1 MTIAVSLLWGAL
13 SLHQALRTLS
23 VRSLTHEIYS
33 RYRPFPVTCLWGNAL
48 MSLVVAKFGGTSVA
62 DYPAMNRCAD
72 IVLGNPATCLVVV
85 SASSGVTNLLVE
97 LSQADMGDERRL
109 KLLKE
114 IATIQYAILDKL
126 GRPAD
131 VAAALD
137 ALLSRMATL
146 SAKLLQAPSHAM
158 VDEILSLGEQC
169 SSALFAAVLRERG
182 AKASAFDVRQ
192 VMRTDSHFGK
202 AEPQIAELKR
212 LATEKLQ
219 PLLEQQL
226 LVTQGFIGADADGRT
241 TTLGRG
247 GSDYSAAL
255 LAEALEADAVEIWTD
270 VEGIYTTDP
279 RLAPNARPIAEISF
293 NEAAE
298 MATFGAKVLHP
309 ATILPAVRQQI
320 QVFVGS
326 SRAPEKGG
334 TWIRHQVEDEPVFRA
349 VAVRRDQTLLN
360 LHSLQMLHAQ
370 GFLAETF
377 AVLARHK
384 ISVDLI
390 TTSEVNVSLTLDKTG
405 SDSAGKGLLTEALL
419 QELSQN
425 CRVRVE
431 DKLALVAII
440 GNKIATTAGICRRV
454 FEVLEPHNVR
464 MICQGASP
472 HNLCVLVSE
481 AEAGD
486 VVAALHRNLFEG
498 AQDAA

>member
-1 MTIAVSLLWGAL
+1 
-13 SLHQALRTLS
+13 
-23 VRSLTHEIYS
+23 
-33 RYRPFPVTCLWGNAL
+33 

-62 DYPAMNRCAD
+62 DYGAMNRCAE
-72 IVLGNPATCLVVV
+72 IVLGNPDCRLVVV

-97 LSQADMGDERRL
+97 LTQESINDDGRLQRL
-109 KLLKE
+109 KQ
-114 IATIQYAILDKL
+114 IAQIQYAILDKL
-126 GRPAD
+126 GRPND

-137 ALLSRMATL
+137 KLLSRMAVL
-146 SAKLLQAPSHAM
+146 SEALVSARSKATM
-158 VDEILSLGEQC
+158 DELLSLGEQC
-169 SSALFAAVLRERG
+169 SSALFAAVLREKG
-182 AKASAFDVRQ
+182 ANSSAFDVRR
-192 VMRTDSHFGK
+192 VLRTDSHFGR
-202 AEPQIAELKR
+202 AEPQVEQIALLSREHL
-212 LATEKLQ
+212 L
-219 PLLEQQL
+219 PLLSEQVI
-226 LVTQGFIGADADGRT
+226 VTQGFIGSDEAGQT

-255 LAEALEADAVEIWTD
+255 LAEALTASAVEIWTD
-270 VEGIYTTDP
+270 VAGIYTTDP
-279 RLAPNARPIAEISF
+279 RLAPNAHPIAEISF

-326 SRAPEKGG
+326 SKEPEKGG
-334 TWIRHQVEDEPVFRA
+334 TWIRHQVEDAPVFRA
-349 VAVRRDQTLLN
+349 VALRRDQTLLN

-377 AVLARHK
+377 ATLARHK

-405 SDSAGKGLLTEALL
+405 SDSSGQGLLSEALL
-419 QELSQN
+419 QELSQH

-431 DKLALVAII
+431 DGLALVAII
-440 GNKIATTAGICRRV
+440 GNRIATTAGICRRV

-472 HNLCVLVSE
+472 HNLCVLVAESE
-481 AEAGD
+481 AAQ
-486 VVAALHRNLFEG
+486 VVKALHENLFEG
-498 AQDAA
+498 Q

>member
-1 MTIAVSLLWGAL
+1 
-13 SLHQALRTLS
+13 
-23 VRSLTHEIYS
+23 
-33 RYRPFPVTCLWGNAL
+33 

-62 DYPAMNRCAD
+62 DYGAMNRCAD
-72 IVLGNPATCLVVV
+72 IVLGNPDCRLVVV

-97 LSQADMGDERRL
+97 LTQESMNDDGRLQRL
-109 KLLKE
+109 KQ
-114 IATIQYAILDKL
+114 IAQIQYAILDKL
-126 GRPAD
+126 GRPND

-137 ALLSRMATL
+137 KLLSRMAVL
-146 SAKLLQAPSHAM
+146 SEALASQRSKATM
-158 VDEILSLGEQC
+158 DELLSLGEQC
-169 SSALFAAVLRERG
+169 SSALFAAVLREKG
-182 AKASAFDVRQ
+182 ANSSAFDVRR
-192 VMRTDSHFGK
+192 VLRTDSHFGR
-202 AEPQIAELKR
+202 AEPQVEQIALLSSEHL
-212 LATEKLQ
+212 L
-219 PLLEQQL
+219 PLLSEQVI
-226 LVTQGFIGADADGRT
+226 VTQGFIGSDEAGQT

-255 LAEALEADAVEIWTD
+255 LAEALKASAVEIWTD
-270 VEGIYTTDP
+270 VAGIYTTDP
-279 RLAPNARPIAEISF
+279 RLAPNAHPIAEISF

-326 SRAPEKGG
+326 SKEPEKGG
-334 TWIRHQVEDEPVFRA
+334 TWIRHQVEDAPVFRA
-349 VAVRRDQTLLN
+349 VALRRDQTLLN

-377 AVLARHK
+377 ATLARHK

-405 SDSAGKGLLTEALL
+405 SDSSGQGLLSEALL
-419 QELSQN
+419 QELSQH

-431 DKLALVAII
+431 DGLALVAII
-440 GNKIATTAGICRRV
+440 GNRIATTAGICRRV

-472 HNLCVLVSE
+472 HNLCVLVAESE
-481 AEAGD
+481 AAQ
-486 VVAALHRNLFEG
+486 VVKALHENLFEG
-498 AQDAA
+498 A

>member
-1 MTIAVSLLWGAL
+1 
-13 SLHQALRTLS
+13 
-23 VRSLTHEIYS
+23 
-33 RYRPFPVTCLWGNAL
+33 

-62 DYPAMNRCAD
+62 DYGAMNRCAD
-72 IVLGNPATCLVVV
+72 IVLGNPDCRLVVV

-97 LSQADMGDERRL
+97 LTQESMNDDGRLQRL
-109 KLLKE
+109 KQ
-114 IATIQYAILDKL
+114 IAQIQYAILDKL
-126 GRPAD
+126 GRPND

-137 ALLSRMATL
+137 KLLSRMAVL
-146 SAKLLQAPSHAM
+146 SEALASQRSKATM
-158 VDEILSLGEQC
+158 DELLSLGEQC
-169 SSALFAAVLRERG
+169 SSALFAAVLREKG
-182 AKASAFDVRQ
+182 SNSSAFDVRR
-192 VMRTDSHFGK
+192 VLRTDSHFGR
-202 AEPQIAELKR
+202 AEPQVEQIAILSREHL
-212 LATEKLQ
+212 L
-219 PLLEQQL
+219 PLLSEQVI
-226 LVTQGFIGADADGRT
+226 VTQGFIGSDEAGQT

-255 LAEALEADAVEIWTD
+255 LAEALKASAVEIWTD
-270 VEGIYTTDP
+270 VAGIYTTDP
-279 RLAPNARPIAEISF
+279 RLAPNAHPIAEISF

-326 SRAPEKGG
+326 SKEPEKGG
-334 TWIRHQVEDEPVFRA
+334 TWIRHQVEDAPVFRA
-349 VAVRRDQTLLN
+349 VALRRDQTLLN

-377 AVLARHK
+377 ATLARHK

-405 SDSAGKGLLTEALL
+405 SDSSGQGLLSEALL
-419 QELSQN
+419 QELSQH

-431 DKLALVAII
+431 DGLALVAII
-440 GNKIATTAGICRRV
+440 GNRIATTAGICRRV

-472 HNLCVLVSE
+472 HNLCVLVAESE
-481 AEAGD
+481 AAQ
-486 VVAALHRNLFEG
+486 VVKALHENLFEG
-498 AQDAA
+498 A

>member
-1 MTIAVSLLWGAL
+1 
-13 SLHQALRTLS
+13 
-23 VRSLTHEIYS
+23 
-33 RYRPFPVTCLWGNAL
+33 

-62 DYPAMNRCAD
+62 DYDAMNRCAD
-72 IVLGNPATCLVVV
+72 IVLGNPDCRLVVV

-97 LSQADMGDERRL
+97 LTQESMNDDSRLQRL
-109 KLLKE
+109 KQ
-114 IATIQYAILDKL
+114 IAQIQYAILDKL
-126 GRPAD
+126 GRPND

-137 ALLSRMATL
+137 KLLSRMAVL
-146 SAKLLQAPSHAM
+146 SEALASQRSKATM
-158 VDEILSLGEQC
+158 DELLSLGEQC
-169 SSALFAAVLRERG
+169 SSALFAAVLREKG
-182 AKASAFDVRQ
+182 ANSSAFDVRR
-192 VMRTDSHFGK
+192 VLRTDSHFGR
-202 AEPQIAELKR
+202 AEPQVEQIASLSREHL
-212 LATEKLQ
+212 L
-219 PLLEQQL
+219 PLLSEQVI
-226 LVTQGFIGADADGRT
+226 VTQGFIGSDEAGQT

-255 LAEALEADAVEIWTD
+255 LAEALKASAVEIWTD
-270 VEGIYTTDP
+270 VAGIYTTDP
-279 RLAPNARPIAEISF
+279 RLAPNAHPIAEISF

-326 SRAPEKGG
+326 SKEPEKGG
-334 TWIRHQVEDEPVFRA
+334 TWIRHQVEDAPVFRA
-349 VAVRRDQTLLN
+349 VALRRDQTLLN

-377 AVLARHK
+377 ATLARHK

-405 SDSAGKGLLTEALL
+405 SDSSGQGLLSEALL
-419 QELSQN
+419 QELSQH

-431 DKLALVAII
+431 DGLALVAII
-440 GNKIATTAGICRRV
+440 GNRIATTAGICRRV

-472 HNLCVLVSE
+472 HNLCVLVAESE
-481 AEAGD
+481 AAQ
-486 VVAALHRNLFEG
+486 VVKALHENLFEG
-498 AQDAA
+498 A

>member
-1 MTIAVSLLWGAL
+1 
-13 SLHQALRTLS
+13 
-23 VRSLTHEIYS
+23 
-33 RYRPFPVTCLWGNAL
+33 

-62 DYPAMNRCAD
+62 DYGAMNRCAD
-72 IVLGNPATCLVVV
+72 IVLGNPDCRLVVV

-97 LSQADMGDERRL
+97 LTQESINDDGRLQRL
-109 KLLKE
+109 KQ
-114 IATIQYAILDKL
+114 IAQIQYAILDKL
-126 GRPAD
+126 GRPND

-137 ALLSRMATL
+137 KLLSRMAVL
-146 SAKLLQAPSHAM
+146 SEALASQRSKATM
-158 VDEILSLGEQC
+158 DELLSLGEQC
-169 SSALFAAVLRERG
+169 SSALFAAVLREKG
-182 AKASAFDVRQ
+182 ANSSAFDVRR
-192 VMRTDSHFGK
+192 VLRTDSHFGR
-202 AEPQIAELKR
+202 AEPQVEQIAVLSREH
-212 LATEKLQ
+212 LQ
-219 PLLEQQL
+219 PLLSEQVI
-226 LVTQGFIGADADGRT
+226 VTQGFIGSDEAGQT

-255 LAEALEADAVEIWTD
+255 LAEALKASAVEIWTD
-270 VEGIYTTDP
+270 VAGIYTTDP
-279 RLAPNARPIAEISF
+279 RLAPNAHPIAEISF

-326 SRAPEKGG
+326 SKEPEKGG
-334 TWIRHQVEDEPVFRA
+334 TWIRHQVEDAPVFRA
-349 VAVRRDQTLLN
+349 VALRRDQTLLN

-377 AVLARHK
+377 ATLARHK

-405 SDSAGKGLLTEALL
+405 SDSSGQGLLSEALL
-419 QELSQN
+419 QELSQH

-431 DKLALVAII
+431 DGLALVAII
-440 GNKIATTAGICRRV
+440 GNRIATTAGICRRV

-472 HNLCVLVSE
+472 HNLCVLVAESE
-481 AEAGD
+481 AAQ
-486 VVAALHRNLFEG
+486 VVKALHENLFEG
-498 AQDAA
+498 V

>member
-1 MTIAVSLLWGAL
+1 
-13 SLHQALRTLS
+13 
-23 VRSLTHEIYS
+23 
-33 RYRPFPVTCLWGNAL
+33 

-62 DYPAMNRCAD
+62 DYGAMNRCAE
-72 IVLGNPATCLVVV
+72 IVLGNPDCRLVVV

-97 LSQADMGDERRL
+97 LTQESINDDGRLQRL
-109 KLLKE
+109 KQ
-114 IATIQYAILDKL
+114 IAQIQYAILDKL
-126 GRPAD
+126 GRPND

-137 ALLSRMATL
+137 KLLSRMAVL
-146 SAKLLQAPSHAM
+146 SEALAFQRSKATM
-158 VDEILSLGEQC
+158 DELLSLGEQC
-169 SSALFAAVLRERG
+169 SSALFAAVLREKG
-182 AKASAFDVRQ
+182 ANSSAFDVRR
-192 VMRTDSHFGK
+192 VLRTDSHFGR
-202 AEPQIAELKR
+202 AEPQVEQIALLSSEHL
-212 LATEKLQ
+212 L
-219 PLLEQQL
+219 PLLSEQVI
-226 LVTQGFIGADADGRT
+226 VTQGFIGSDEAGQT

-255 LAEALEADAVEIWTD
+255 LAEALKASAVEIWTD
-270 VEGIYTTDP
+270 VAGIYTTDP
-279 RLAPNARPIAEISF
+279 RLAPNAHPIAEISF

-326 SRAPEKGG
+326 SKEPEKGG
-334 TWIRHQVEDEPVFRA
+334 TWIRHQVEDAPVFRA
-349 VAVRRDQTLLN
+349 VALRRDQTLLN

-377 AVLARHK
+377 ATLARHK

-405 SDSAGKGLLTEALL
+405 SDSSGQGLLSEALL
-419 QELSQN
+419 QELSQH

-431 DKLALVAII
+431 DGLALVAII
-440 GNKIATTAGICRRV
+440 GNRIATTAGICRRV

-472 HNLCVLVSE
+472 HNLCVLVAESE
-481 AEAGD
+481 AAQ
-486 VVAALHRNLFEG
+486 VVKALHENLFEG
-498 AQDAA
+498 V

>member
-1 MTIAVSLLWGAL
+1 
-13 SLHQALRTLS
+13 
-23 VRSLTHEIYS
+23 
-33 RYRPFPVTCLWGNAL
+33 

-62 DYPAMNRCAD
+62 DYGAMNRCAD
-72 IVLGNPATCLVVV
+72 IVLGNPDCRLVVV

-97 LSQADMGDERRL
+97 LTQESMNDDGRLQRL
-109 KLLKE
+109 KQ
-114 IATIQYAILDKL
+114 IAQIQYAILDKL
-126 GRPAD
+126 GRPND

-137 ALLSRMATL
+137 KLLSRMAVL
-146 SAKLLQAPSHAM
+146 SEALASQRSKATM
-158 VDEILSLGEQC
+158 DELLSLGEQC
-169 SSALFAAVLRERG
+169 SSALFAAVLREKG
-182 AKASAFDVRQ
+182 ANSSAFDVRR
-192 VMRTDSHFGK
+192 VLRTDSHFGR
-202 AEPQIAELKR
+202 AEPQVEQIEL
-212 LATEKLQ
+212 LSSEHLL
-219 PLLEQQL
+219 PLLSEQVI
-226 LVTQGFIGADADGRT
+226 VTQGFIGSDEAGQT

-255 LAEALEADAVEIWTD
+255 LAEALKASAVEIWTD
-270 VEGIYTTDP
+270 VAGIYTTDP
-279 RLAPNARPIAEISF
+279 RLAPNAHPIAEISF

-326 SRAPEKGG
+326 SKEPEKGG
-334 TWIRHQVEDEPVFRA
+334 TWIRHQVEDAPVFRA
-349 VAVRRDQTLLN
+349 VALRRDQTLLN

-377 AVLARHK
+377 ATLARHK

-405 SDSAGKGLLTEALL
+405 SDSSGQGLLSEALL
-419 QELSQN
+419 QELSQH

-431 DKLALVAII
+431 DGLALVAII
-440 GNKIATTAGICRRV
+440 GNRIATTAGICRRV

-472 HNLCVLVSE
+472 HNLCVLVAESE
-481 AEAGD
+481 AAQ
-486 VVAALHRNLFEG
+486 VVKVLHENLFEG
-498 AQDAA
+498 A

>member
-1 MTIAVSLLWGAL
+1 
-13 SLHQALRTLS
+13 
-23 VRSLTHEIYS
+23 
-33 RYRPFPVTCLWGNAL
+33 

-62 DYPAMNRCAD
+62 DYSAMNRCAD
-72 IVLGNPATCLVVV
+72 IVLCNPDCRLVVV

-97 LSQADMGDERRL
+97 LTQESMNDDGRLQRL
-109 KLLKE
+109 KQ
-114 IATIQYAILDKL
+114 IAQIQYAILDKL
-126 GRPAD
+126 GRPND

-137 ALLSRMATL
+137 KLLSRMAVL
-146 SAKLLQAPSHAM
+146 SEALASQRSKATM
-158 VDEILSLGEQC
+158 DELLSLGEQC
-169 SSALFAAVLRERG
+169 SSALFAAVLREKG
-182 AKASAFDVRQ
+182 ANSSAFDVRR
-192 VMRTDSHFGK
+192 VLRTDSHFGR
-202 AEPQIAELKR
+202 AEPQVEQIASLSREHL
-212 LATEKLQ
+212 L
-219 PLLEQQL
+219 PLLSEQVI
-226 LVTQGFIGADADGRT
+226 VTQGFIGSDEAGQT

-255 LAEALEADAVEIWTD
+255 LAEALKASAVEIWTD
-270 VEGIYTTDP
+270 VAGIYTTDP
-279 RLAPNARPIAEISF
+279 RLAPNAHPIAEISF

-326 SRAPEKGG
+326 SKEPEKGG
-334 TWIRHQVEDEPVFRA
+334 TWIRHQVEDAPVFRA
-349 VAVRRDQTLLN
+349 VALRRDQTLLN

-377 AVLARHK
+377 ATLARHK

-405 SDSAGKGLLTEALL
+405 SDSSGQGLLSEALL
-419 QELSQN
+419 QELSQH

-431 DKLALVAII
+431 DGLALVAII
-440 GNKIATTAGICRRV
+440 GNRIATTAGICRRV

-472 HNLCVLVSE
+472 HNLCVLVAESE
-481 AEAGD
+481 AAQ
-486 VVAALHRNLFEG
+486 VVKALHENLFEG
-498 AQDAA
+498 A

>member
-1 MTIAVSLLWGAL
+1 
-13 SLHQALRTLS
+13 
-23 VRSLTHEIYS
+23 
-33 RYRPFPVTCLWGNAL
+33 

-62 DYPAMNRCAD
+62 DYGAMNRCAE
-72 IVLGNPATCLVVV
+72 IVLGNPDCRLVVV

-97 LSQADMGDERRL
+97 LTRESINDDGRLQRL
-109 KLLKE
+109 KQ
-114 IATIQYAILDKL
+114 IAQIQYAILDKL
-126 GRPAD
+126 GRPND

-137 ALLSRMATL
+137 KLLSRMAVL
-146 SAKLLQAPSHAM
+146 SEALVSVRSKATM
-158 VDEILSLGEQC
+158 DELLSLGEQC
-169 SSALFAAVLRERG
+169 SSALFAAVLREKG
-182 AKASAFDVRQ
+182 ANSSAFDVRR
-192 VMRTDSHFGK
+192 VLRTDSHFGR
-202 AEPQIAELKR
+202 AEPQVEQIALLSREHL
-212 LATEKLQ
+212 L
-219 PLLEQQL
+219 PLLSEQVI
-226 LVTQGFIGADADGRT
+226 VTQGFIGSDEAGQT

-255 LAEALEADAVEIWTD
+255 LAEALTASAVEIWTD
-270 VEGIYTTDP
+270 VAGIYTTDP
-279 RLAPNARPIAEISF
+279 RLAPNAHPIAEISF

-326 SRAPEKGG
+326 SKEPEKGG
-334 TWIRHQVEDEPVFRA
+334 TWIRHQVEDAPVFRA
-349 VAVRRDQTLLN
+349 VALRRDQTLLN

-377 AVLARHK
+377 ATLARHK

-405 SDSAGKGLLTEALL
+405 SDSSGQGLLNEALL
-419 QELSQN
+419 QELSQH

-431 DKLALVAII
+431 DGLALVAII
-440 GNKIATTAGICRRV
+440 GNRIATTAGICRRV

-472 HNLCVLVSE
+472 HNLCVLVAESE
-481 AEAGD
+481 AAQ
-486 VVAALHRNLFEG
+486 VVKALHENLFEG
-498 AQDAA
+498 A

>member
-1 MTIAVSLLWGAL
+1 
-13 SLHQALRTLS
+13 
-23 VRSLTHEIYS
+23 
-33 RYRPFPVTCLWGNAL
+33 

-62 DYPAMNRCAD
+62 DYGAMNRCAD
-72 IVLGNPATCLVVV
+72 IVLGNPNCRLVVV

-97 LSQADMGDERRL
+97 LTQESINDDGRLQRL
-109 KLLKE
+109 KQ
-114 IATIQYAILDKL
+114 IAQIQYAILDKL
-126 GRPAD
+126 GRPND

-137 ALLSRMATL
+137 KLLSRMAVL
-146 SAKLLQAPSHAM
+146 SEALASQRSKATM
-158 VDEILSLGEQC
+158 DELLSLGEQC
-169 SSALFAAVLRERG
+169 SSALFAAVLREKG
-182 AKASAFDVRQ
+182 ANSSAFDVRR
-192 VMRTDSHFGK
+192 VLRTDSHFGR
-202 AEPQIAELKR
+202 AEPQVEQIASLSREHL
-212 LATEKLQ
+212 L
-219 PLLEQQL
+219 PLLSAQVI
-226 LVTQGFIGADADGRT
+226 VTQGFIGADEAGQT

-255 LAEALEADAVEIWTD
+255 LAEALRASAVEIWTD
-270 VEGIYTTDP
+270 VAGIYTTDP
-279 RLAPNARPIAEISF
+279 RLAPNAHPIAEISF

-326 SRAPEKGG
+326 SKEPEKGG
-334 TWIRHQVEDEPVFRA
+334 TWIRHQVEDAPVFRA
-349 VAVRRDQTLLN
+349 VALRRDQTLLN

-377 AVLARHK
+377 ATLARHK

-405 SDSAGKGLLTEALL
+405 SDSSGQGLLSEVLL
-419 QELSQN
+419 QELSQH

-431 DKLALVAII
+431 DGLALVAII
-440 GNKIATTAGICRRV
+440 GNRIATTAGICRRV

-472 HNLCVLVSE
+472 HNLCVLVAESE
-481 AEAGD
+481 AAQ
-486 VVAALHRNLFEG
+486 VVKALHENLFEG
-498 AQDAA
+498 V

>member
-1 MTIAVSLLWGAL
+1 
-13 SLHQALRTLS
+13 
-23 VRSLTHEIYS
+23 
-33 RYRPFPVTCLWGNAL
+33 

-62 DYPAMNRCAD
+62 DYGAMNRCAE
-72 IVLGNPATCLVVV
+72 IVLGNSACRLVVV

-97 LSQADMGDERRL
+97 LTQESINDDGRLQRL
-109 KLLKE
+109 KQ
-114 IATIQYAILDKL
+114 IAQIQYAILDKL
-126 GRPAD
+126 GRPND

-137 ALLSRMATL
+137 KLLSRMAVL
-146 SAKLLQAPSHAM
+146 SEALASQRSKATM
-158 VDEILSLGEQC
+158 DELLSLGEQC
-169 SSALFAAVLRERG
+169 SSALFAAVLREKG
-182 AKASAFDVRQ
+182 ANSSAFDVRR
-192 VMRTDSHFGK
+192 VLRTDSHFGR
-202 AEPQIAELKR
+202 AEPQVEQIALLSREHL
-212 LATEKLQ
+212 L
-219 PLLEQQL
+219 PLLSAQVI
-226 LVTQGFIGADADGRT
+226 VTQGFIGADEAGQT

-255 LAEALEADAVEIWTD
+255 LAEALRASAVEIWTD
-270 VEGIYTTDP
+270 VAGIYTTDP
-279 RLAPNARPIAEISF
+279 RLAPNAHPIAEISF

-326 SRAPEKGG
+326 SKEPEKGG
-334 TWIRHQVEDEPVFRA
+334 TWIRHQVEDAPVFRA
-349 VAVRRDQTLLN
+349 VALRRDQTLLN

-377 AVLARHK
+377 ATLARHK

-405 SDSAGKGLLTEALL
+405 SDSSGQGLLSEVLL
-419 QELSQN
+419 QELSQH

-431 DKLALVAII
+431 DGLALVAII
-440 GNKIATTAGICRRV
+440 GNRIATTAGICRRV

-472 HNLCVLVSE
+472 HNLCVLVAESE
-481 AEAGD
+481 AAQ
-486 VVAALHRNLFEG
+486 VVKALHENLFEG
-498 AQDAA
+498 V

>member
-1 MTIAVSLLWGAL
+1 
-13 SLHQALRTLS
+13 
-23 VRSLTHEIYS
+23 
-33 RYRPFPVTCLWGNAL
+33 

-62 DYPAMNRCAD
+62 DYGAMNRCAD
-72 IVLGNPATCLVVV
+72 IVLGNPDCRLVVV

-97 LSQADMGDERRL
+97 LTQESINDDGRLQRL
-109 KLLKE
+109 KQ
-114 IATIQYAILDKL
+114 IAQIQYAILDKL
-126 GRPAD
+126 GRPND

-137 ALLSRMATL
+137 KLLSRMAVL
-146 SAKLLQAPSHAM
+146 SEALAFQRSKATM
-158 VDEILSLGEQC
+158 DELLSLGEQC
-169 SSALFAAVLRERG
+169 SSALFAAVLREKG
-182 AKASAFDVRQ
+182 ANSSAFDVRR
-192 VMRTDSHFGK
+192 VLRTDSHFGR
-202 AEPQIAELKR
+202 AEPQVEQIALLSSEHL
-212 LATEKLQ
+212 L
-219 PLLEQQL
+219 PLLSEQVI
-226 LVTQGFIGADADGRT
+226 VTQGFIGSDEAGQT

-255 LAEALEADAVEIWTD
+255 LAEALKASAVEIWTD
-270 VEGIYTTDP
+270 VAGIYTTDP
-279 RLAPNARPIAEISF
+279 RLAPNAHPIAEISF

-326 SRAPEKGG
+326 SKEPEKGG
-334 TWIRHQVEDEPVFRA
+334 TWIRHQVEDAPVFRA
-349 VAVRRDQTLLN
+349 VALRRDQTLLN

-377 AVLARHK
+377 ATLARHK

-405 SDSAGKGLLTEALL
+405 SDSSGQGLLSEALL
-419 QELSQN
+419 QELSQH

-431 DKLALVAII
+431 DGLALVAII
-440 GNKIATTAGICRRV
+440 GNRIATTAGICRRV

-472 HNLCVLVSE
+472 HNLCVLVAESE
-481 AEAGD
+481 AAQ
-486 VVAALHRNLFEG
+486 VVKALHENLFEG
-498 AQDAA
+498 V